1 MPFRSDNWIG
11 GEEKSRD
18 CPNCHSSRIYQNGK
32 RKSGKG
38 TIQRYLCRDCRYR
51 FSESSIL
58 SIRPNNIGGCQVC
71 AVLTEEAKNLASVEP
86 SNGGLAGATELT
98 ISDLKG
104 TIPEFALWSK
114 KQGFAESTIITR
126 VKLLTILSRRG
137 AELLNSESIKEVIA
151 NQTL

>member
-1 MPFRSDNWIG
+1 MKGKVETALTVIVAEFIKMVK
-11 GEEKSRD
+11 EKVEKVLFNDIFRD
-18 CPNCHSSRIYQNGK
+18 CG
-32 RKSGKG
+32 
-38 TIQRYLCRDCRYR
+38 YR